1 LEKQNEMMLEIK
13 RLQEIQAKAMPT
25 TSVIASAQHLVP
37 LTIYPAANLFY
48 CHYCPEAFRTDADR
62 KRHHEKEFA
71 DYEKNHMTPTLR
83 PSTRMREPAQD
94 LVNGQPTRKK
104 ARPATLI
111 EANDPAAMND
121 EGGEAA
127 GMDERGRETAPMNE
141 VEGRPEAMEEE
152 GGQAE
157 AMEEVGGQVEAMK
170 EVGDRAVVMDQEE
183 APLIRPAPEDCDE
196 TIRLKRLWQAILTEH
211 RATLFP
217 RIDAYN
223 NAQVCIKCR
232 YNKIINNY
240 Y

>member
-1 LEKQNEMMLEIK
+1 MMLEIK

-104 ARPATLI
+104 ARPTTLM

-141 VEGRPEAMEEE
+141 VEGRPEAMEEV

-157 AMEEVGGQVEAMK
+157 AME

-183 APLIRPAPEDCDE
+183 TPLIRPAPEDCDE

-217 RIDAYN
+217 RIDSYN

-232 YNKIINNY
+232 YMLFPNSHF
-240 Y
+240 